1 MSMVTSFGALVYY
14 GLKFNE
20 RKTSSLVKWLLA
32 FPMLA
37 ASVAARGFTLS
48 VFLKETID
56 NKGDNKSEWIGALI
70 VLIIYFGVNITIFKL
85 CKQDWVRS
93 FLFGL
98 SSTLIPTGYNNDEAF
113 YQCPK
118 QPIRD
123 NTDDK
128 YITDEQ
134 DPASAPYMG
143 AGGFVNPSGNA
154 VHDGGAA
161 NFQIEESQTNQ
172 TNDRPEKM
180 RSGLFLVLHTIIN
193 TILLSS
199 CAIYISVTRKL
210 SVEADNALV
219 LPQVLAVVPGMH
231 LNT

>member
-14 GLKFNE
+14 GLQFNE

-32 FPMLA
+32 FPMFA

-70 VLIIYFGVNITIFKL
+70 VLIIYFGVNIAIFKL
-85 CKQDWVRS
+85 CKQDLVRS

-123 NTDDK
+123 TDK
-128 YITDEQ
+128 YITDEE
-134 DPASAPYMG
+134 DKGCPETAPYMG
-143 AGGFVNPSGNA
+143 AGGFVNPPPSGNA
-154 VHDGGAA
+154 IHHGGLC
-161 NFQIEESQTNQ
+161 F
-172 TNDRPEKM
+172 
-180 RSGLFLVLHTIIN
+180 
-193 TILLSS
+193 
-199 CAIYISVTRKL
+199 IS
-210 SVEADNALV
+210 
-219 LPQVLAVVPGMH
+219 
-231 LNT
+231 